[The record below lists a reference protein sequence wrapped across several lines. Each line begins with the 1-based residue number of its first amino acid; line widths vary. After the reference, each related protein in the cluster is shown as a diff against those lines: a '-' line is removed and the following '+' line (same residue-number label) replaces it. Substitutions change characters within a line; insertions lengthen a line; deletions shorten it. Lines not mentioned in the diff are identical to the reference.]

1 MFLMSLLGTLLSML
15 DSKFVS
21 QSLLPIQHSL
31 YKSHLNGSAYT
42 QKEAA
47 ENRLMISVGGYPSN
61 SQPVFSRAVRIVTRL
76 CWLDLVGSWSSEV
89 GRVES
94 SLSVSCGQL
103 EDPPR
108 AVTPSSKA
116 ACCTFIP
123 SKFFFHGVTI
133 QVLLFSSH
141 LA

>member
-1 MFLMSLLGTLLSML
+1 ML
-15 DSKFVS
+15 DSKFIS
-21 QSLLPIQHSL
+21 PSLLPIQHSL

-42 QKEAA
+42 QKEAV
-47 ENRLMISVGGYPSN
+47 EDRLMISVGGYPSN
-61 SQPVFSRAVRIVTRL
+61 SQPVFSRAVRIATRL
-76 CWLDLVGSWSSEV
+76 CWLDLVGSWRPEV
-89 GRVES
+89 GRVET

-108 AVTPSSKA
+108 AVTPSSKT

-133 QVLLFSSH
+133 QLLLFSSH